1 MSAAREDL
9 LAVPAV
15 AIRAMRQSDLEQVQR
30 IEQESYRFA
39 WTEGIFEDC
48 LRVGYTCIV
57 AEIDIL
63 LVGYAVLSAGAGEA
77 HLLNL
82 CVAGNFRCR
91 GLGRRL
97 LLDMLSRV
105 REAGASVVFLEVRP
119 SNTAA
124 IRLYQTLG
132 FVQIGVR
139 RGYYQDIDGREDAI
153 VLRLTLDIGV
163 RS

>member
-139 RGYYQDIDGREDAI
+139 RGYYQDVDGREDAI